1 MGKAT
6 AYANALQER
15 GVGKR
20 KKCSSNLTDR
30 GPDSEIR
37 SVAVQDEAGEV
48 IGASPLRIWHS
59 MSKIHENL
67 HLYFP

>member
-1 MGKAT
+1 MG
-6 AYANALQER
+6 ER
-15 GVGKR
+15 YR
-20 KKCSSNLTDR
+20 KKRNVQVTDR

-48 IGASPLRIWHS
+48 IGASQLRIWHS
-59 MSKIHENL
+59 MGKIHENL